1 MIANPLPWI
10 ALSGAVLTV
19 LYFKGYIRRGKPA
32 VHADDIENM
41 DSKDIAYAYVA
52 KKRREAENK
61 VIAKMA
67 AEVNQSIEDKYGDLF
82 TAPVNLTGGPKQSL

>member
-1 MIANPLPWI
+1 
-10 ALSGAVLTV
+10 
-19 LYFKGYIRRGKPA
+19 
-32 VHADDIENM
+32 M